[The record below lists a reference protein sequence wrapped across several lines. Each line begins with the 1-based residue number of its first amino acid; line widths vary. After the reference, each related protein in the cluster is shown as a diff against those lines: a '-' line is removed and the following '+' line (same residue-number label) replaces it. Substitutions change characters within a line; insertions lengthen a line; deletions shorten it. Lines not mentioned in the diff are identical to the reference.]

1 MRQRTSSLAFLSSGA
16 PFPPDNEEDLLLAP
30 ALGSAGPTVE
40 PAFAMAADADAAE
53 ASGISVI
60 SGAGVAAVAAVDAFW
75 ICAVVVVVDVVA
87 EDDLSDCDFA
97 VRSAMNCLVIDSMLS
112 MFRASIALV
121 QLVEIVGGMA
131 SVLLWRV
138 IAVTQDSLEA
148 NFGESFARIIND

>member
-60 SGAGVAAVAAVDAFW
+60 SGAGVAAVDAFW

-112 MFRASIALV
+112 MFRASIALA